1 MGTWRTR
8 IQRPLALWVGF
19 LVALFTVVGSVAA
32 FNKNRHQPPASA
44 VVLAAAVTAS
54 TTASRPATAPTT
66 TSAPVTTLAPT
77 TTTVTPTT
85 TATTTTTS
93 SAASRVITVATTSTT
108 EPETTTTV
116 EATTTTTM
124 AATTTTTT
132 TMPAARSIDLGVQ
145 VAFIGPPVA
154 NRATFVSVT
163 VSNAGPHAALAP
175 RVGVVVPSEYT
186 EVVSLEPAWLC
197 ARTSTG
203 LMCDGPVI
211 PSGSSTL
218 FALRG
223 QLSEDIVLQSDR
235 PLASSKKP
243 GFLSPKPLQFAVHD
257 ETIGATDTDPNSDT
271 AQLPFPSTIAGK
283 GLATLTARTLRGGLA
298 MTGNTLLACDQAAPA
313 CASAMVSGDNV
324 SAVMTPTNTLA
335 GKVAGT
341 TASSSAT
348 LQLPSGATVSEAYL
362 VWGAASMDGSSL
374 APDGLAV
381 AWLST
386 PAVGPA
392 FVRTSLQSAGTNDF
406 YARADVTDLV
416 RQQGSGAYGFGLVG
430 GLAGVSGSNQS
441 AGWALV
447 VIYDHTTEP
456 VRSIVVLD
464 GLSVMGGGPSTTLE
478 LGSLGPV
485 APTRPAQVGFVTF
498 DGDRGQADV
507 VCLNGVR
514 VTDAVNPTTVG
525 PCDQAY
531 PADDAFNSTI
541 SQHGVL
547 QPVDAAVHTT
557 SLGFDADLI
566 DTAVPVE
573 VASLLTVTATAD
585 VVRVGL
591 IAIVIDR

>member
-8 IQRPLALWVGF
+8 MKRPLALWVGF
-19 LVALFTVVGSVAA
+19 LVALVTIVGSVAA
-32 FNKNRHQPPASA
+32 FNNNRHQPPTSA
-44 VVLAAAVTAS
+44 VVLAAEVTAS
-54 TTASRPATAPTT
+54 TTGSRPATAPTT

-85 TATTTTTS
+85 TATTTTS
-93 SAASRVITVATTSTT
+93 SAAPRVITVATTSTT

-132 TMPAARSIDLGVQ
+132 TMPAARSIDLRVRG
-145 VAFIGPPVA
+145 AFVGPPVA

-163 VSNAGPHAALAP
+163 VSNAGPHAVLAP

-203 LMCDGPVI
+203 LTCDGPVI
-211 PSGSSTL
+211 PSGSSTS

-223 QLSEDIVLQSDR
+223 KLSEDIVLQSDR
-235 PLASSKKP
+235 PLASSNKP
-243 GFLSPKPLQFAVHD
+243 GLLAPKPLQFTVHD
-257 ETIGATDTDPNSDT
+257 EAIGATDTDPNSDT

-283 GLATLTARTLRGGLA
+283 GLATLTARTLHGGLA

-324 SAVMTPTNTLA
+324 SAVMTPANTLA

-348 LQLPSGATVSEAYL
+348 LQLASGATVSEAYL

-374 APDGLAV
+374 TPDGLAV

-430 GLAGVSGSNQS
+430 GLAGISGSNQS

-447 VIYDHTTEP
+447 VIYEHITEP
-456 VRSIVVLD
+456 VRSVVVLD

-485 APTRPAQVGFVTF
+485 AATRPAQVGFVTF

-507 VCLNGVR
+507 ICLNGVR
-514 VTDAVNPTTVG
+514 VTDGVNPTTVG

-547 QPVDAAVHTT
+547 QPVDTAVHTT

-573 VASLLTVTATAD
+573 AASLLTVTATAD

>member
-8 IQRPLALWVGF
+8 MKRPLALWVGF
-19 LVALFTVVGSVAA
+19 SVALVTVVGSVAA
-32 FNKNRHQPPASA
+32 FNNNRHKPSASA
-44 VVLAAAVTAS
+44 VVLAAAITAS
-54 TTASRPATAPTT
+54 TTAPRPAAAPTT
-66 TSAPVTTLAPT
+66 TSAPGTTLAPT

-85 TATTTTTS
+85 TAIATTS
-93 SAASRVITVATTSTT
+93 SAAPRVITIATTSTT
-108 EPETTTTV
+108 EPEPTTTV
-116 EATTTTTM
+116 EATTTTTI
-124 AATTTTTT
+124 AATTTTT
-132 TMPAARSIDLGVQ
+132 MPTARFIDLRVQ
-145 VAFIGPPVA
+145 GAFVGPPVA

-163 VSNAGPHAALAP
+163 VSNAGPHAVLAP

-211 PSGSSTL
+211 PSGSSTS

-283 GLATLTARTLRGGLA
+283 GLATLTARTLHGGLA

-348 LQLPSGATVSEAYL
+348 LQLASGATVSEAYL

-374 APDGLAV
+374 TPDGLAV

-416 RQQGSGAYGFGLVG
+416 RRQGSGVYGFGLVG

-447 VIYDHTTEP
+447 VIYEHTTEP
-456 VRSIVVLD
+456 VRSVVVLD
-464 GLSVMGGGPSTTLE
+464 GLSVMGGGPSTTVE
-478 LGSLGPV
+478 LGALGPV
-485 APTRPAQVGFVTF
+485 AETRPAQVGFVTF

-531 PADDAFNSTI
+531 PTDDAFNSTI
-541 SQHGVL
+541 SQHGVV
-547 QPVDAAVHTT
+547 QPVDAAGHTT
-557 SLGFDADLI
+557 SLAFDADLI

-573 VASLLTVTATAD
+573 VASRLTITSTAD